1 MTQVA
6 NAEQDEWWNGDAGH
20 RWAREAERRDRRAV
34 PVADALFAAAGI
46 RGGEAVLDIG
56 CGCGA
61 TTLRAARD
69 AGPRGS
75 ALGIDLSEPMLAVA
89 RRRAKEQ
96 GVANVTFT
104 RADAQ
109 THAMPAAHD
118 IAISR
123 FGTMFFSDPSAA
135 FANIARSARAGSR
148 LCLATWQ
155 PLAANDWLTIPGEAL
170 LRYATAPEPTT
181 GPGMFSQSDPSAFA
195 ATLTDAGYERIRSD
209 PVIVDL
215 IYGADAAEA
224 AASLTASGP
233 SKALLDTIP
242 DSDRPA
248 AMDALTSTLA
258 AHQGPGG
265 GVHLSAAIWITTATR
280 RD

>member
-1 MTQVA
+1 MAQVA
-6 NAEQDEWWNGDAGH
+6 NAEQYEWWNGEAGH
-20 RWAREAERRDRRAV
+20 RWARDAERRDQLTA
-34 PVADALFAAAGI
+34 PVADALFATARI
-46 RGGEAVLDIG
+46 RGGETVLDVG

-61 TTLRAARD
+61 TTLRAGRD

-89 RRRAKEQ
+89 RHRAREQ

-104 RADAQ
+104 SADAQ
-109 THAMPAAHD
+109 VDALPAAHD

-123 FGTMFFSDPSAA
+123 FGTMFFSDPAAA
-135 FANIARSARAGSR
+135 FANVAGSMREGSR

-181 GPGMFSQSDPSAFA
+181 GPGMFSQSDPSALA
-195 ATLTDAGYERIRSD
+195 ATLTAVGYERIRSD
-209 PVIVDL
+209 PVTVDL
-215 IYGADAAEA
+215 IFGADAAEA
-224 AASLTASGP
+224 AGNLAASGP
-233 SKALLDTIP
+233 SRALLETVAV
-242 DSDRPA
+242 SDRPA

-258 AHQGPGG
+258 AHQGPD
-265 GVHLSAAIWITTATR
+265 GVRLAAAIWITTATVAR
-280 RD
+280 